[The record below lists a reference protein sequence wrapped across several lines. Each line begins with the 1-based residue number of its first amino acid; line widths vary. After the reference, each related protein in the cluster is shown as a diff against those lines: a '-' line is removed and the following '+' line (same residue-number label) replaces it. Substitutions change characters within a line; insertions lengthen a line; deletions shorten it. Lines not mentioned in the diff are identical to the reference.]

1 MCKSGSFWHVVAR
14 AVGTLAAA
22 SVNAGAAPWQRCT
35 SIISFNPDVGFGGR
49 CDYHLC
55 FLHEGSSAGCVRAH
69 SLNPNLRLA
78 GPEATPRGCSE
89 KKESVQADNMR
100 DPVGFLEPP
109 ALLPRASPSTAGNPN
124 PTYRRVLFLIP
135 SFLSDRFEQRFSS
148 L

>member
-1 MCKSGSFWHVVAR
+1 MCKSGSFWHVAR

-22 SVNAGAAPWQRCT
+22 SVNAGVAPWQRCT

-89 KKESVQADNMR
+89 KKESVQAEG
-100 DPVGFLEPP
+100 PSGLSGTTSP
-109 ALLPRASPSTAGNPN
+109 AAQSQPQHGRKPKPN
-124 PTYRRVLFLIP
+124 LQE
-135 SFLSDRFEQRFSS
+135 SFIFSS
-148 L
+148 LFSERQI